1 LIILKNAFV
10 LTFNK
15 GNETGRYSLLIN
27 EKKITDIA
35 DSSPKGKAKADK
47 WIEQYSPAAEVID
60 CSGKIVMPPLVN
72 SCIKSEG
79 ALLHYLLK
87 RRHYERAEE
96 DICTDLIFNYLYQE
110 LAGETLQQ
118 DLKNIYSYS
127 LLRQLKSGVLSLNE
141 LSLRKDTN
149 HYLAVSSAVKSTGQN
164 ISLCY
169 PIKQDAGTLR
179 DFKYLNPSYYLT
191 QENLLTVYDISNITE
206 LRSHNLK
213 NIFLEVA
220 VNKEITEKFKQ
231 TFHKSVVSLLDEY
244 QLIDEKTTFINPL
257 YLDYNDLKIITDK
270 KANIIV
276 CPRDLSTFTERYF
289 PIDDYIGHGIKF
301 SIATGWLGEDL
312 LKEVRLFR
320 NKHKEL
326 NLSNAELLY
335 SITKIPYEL
344 YFCKDGTTD
353 SGYNLDIGK
362 PANMIFIDLSDSR
375 FQFFPENYSFEK
387 VCEFLVDNLVSYN
400 VSEVMQEGVFM
411 LKNGKS
417 VSIDEDKL
425 ISRVNETR
433 ERLYKTGKYDEL
445 QKRSE
450 SKVKSDKLDM
460 GGRTEDEIKMFSDNA
475 DETVMTDT
483 KEEFRIKTRI
493 PVFRQKSVPGQRSL
507 FEQLDHS
514 TIIQSK
520 EFQETPTLN
529 LLLTDIDA
537 GKSIEEDL
545 AQAKNVDE
553 TIIKRLSMPGKQEK
567 PVKQQHQD
575 SKIELPKNVKLK
587 FGDD

>member
-15 GNETGRYSLLIN
+15 DNDTGRYSILIN

-47 WIEQYSPAAEVID
+47 WIQLYSNTAEVID

-72 SCIKSEG
+72 SCLKSEG
-79 ALLHYLLK
+79 TLLHYLLK
-87 RRHYERAEE
+87 RRHYEKTEE

-127 LLRQLKSGVLSLNE
+127 FLRQLKSGVLSFNE

-149 HYLAVSSAVKSTGQN
+149 HYSAVSSAVRSTGQN

-169 PIKQDAGTLR
+169 PIKQDVSTIR

-191 QENLLTVYDISNITE
+191 QENLLTVYDISVITE

-213 NIFLEVA
+213 NLFLEVA

-244 QLIDEKTTFINPL
+244 QLIDENTTFINPL
-257 YLDYNDLKIITDK
+257 YLDYSDLKIISDK
-270 KANIIV
+270 KANVIV

-289 PIDDYIGHGIKF
+289 PVDDFTGHGIKF

-320 NKHKEL
+320 NKHKEI
-326 NLSNAELLY
+326 NFSNAELLY

-344 YFCKDGTTD
+344 YFCRDGGAD
-353 SGYNLDIGK
+353 SGYNLDIGE

-375 FQFFPENYSFEK
+375 FQFFPENYSFER
-387 VCEFLVDNLVSYN
+387 VCEFIVDNLVSYN
-400 VSEVMQEGVFM
+400 VSDVMHEGVFM
-411 LKNGKS
+411 MKNGKS
-417 VSIDEDKL
+417 VSIEEDKL
-425 ISRVNETR
+425 ISSVNETR
-433 ERLYKTGKYDEL
+433 ERLYRTGKYEEL

-460 GGRTEDEIKMFSDNA
+460 GGRSDDEIKMFSDNA
-475 DETVMTDT
+475 DETVITDT
-483 KEEFRIKTRI
+483 SEEFRIKTRI
-493 PVFRQKSVPGQRSL
+493 PAFRPKPVPGQRSL
-507 FEQLDHS
+507 FEQHE
-514 TIIQSK
+514 QSAIVQSQ
-520 EFQETPTLN
+520 EFQESPSLN
-529 LLLTDIDA
+529 LLLTDVDA
-537 GKSIEEDL
+537 GKSVEEDII
-545 AQAKNVDE
+545 QAKNVDE
-553 TIIKRLSMPGKQEK
+553 TIIKRLSVPKKPEK
-567 PVKQQHQD
+567 PVKPQHQE